1 MFRLN
6 NVEFEIDDT
15 ESIFYIDNKNEN
27 GIRFA
32 LDVDC
37 QSAEYD
43 GWDLAPSICINF
55 FNTNAKNIHDLIGIE
70 VFVNSLEES
79 DDREDTLYLFE
90 HEPFEKYSFKILESK
105 DGKVHVFCKGV
116 AVTDGYSEPYIS
128 APFELDAWIRVN
140 LME

>member
-6 NVEFEIDDT
+6 NVEFKINDI
-15 ESIFYIDNKNEN
+15 ESIFYIDNENEN

-37 QSAEYD
+37 KPTEYD
-43 GWDLAPSICINF
+43 GWNAAPSICINF
-55 FNTNAKNIHDLIGIE
+55 FETNAKSVQELIGIK

-79 DDREDTLYLFE
+79 NEREDTIYLFE
-90 HEPFEKYSFKILESK
+90 HEPFEKYSLKILESK
-105 DGKVHVFCKGV
+105 DSKVHVFCKGV

-128 APFELDAWIRVN
+128 APFELDAWIKIK
-140 LME
+140 